1 MTLEGKELSMEAQEG
16 SDKTESFKLHKIA
29 GSYMSAIECIL
40 MNFSNKFRKE
50 IKCVGSII
58 YHMTL
63 KYFLHA
69 KSQDY
74 AIYMCYVLHYMMRY
88 LVCTQNK

>member
-1 MTLEGKELSMEAQEG
+1 MP
-16 SDKTESFKLHKIA
+16 KL
-29 GSYMSAIECIL
+29 
-40 MNFSNKFRKE
+40 
-50 IKCVGSII
+50 GSII

-74 AIYMCYVLHYMMRY
+74 AIYMCYVLHYMTRH
-88 LVCTQNK
+88 LVRTQKKNVYILFNQNMCCGYSKEQSQ